1 MAELLGLHQSSCKM
15 SVLWQTATEHVR
27 GFPGVTDCG
36 IRCNKLYG
44 RLVLTF
50 QVKALLCYLQ
60 VHLAWG
66 SACL

>member
-1 MAELLGLHQSSCKM
+1 M
-15 SVLWQTATEHVR
+15 SVLWQTATEYVGR
-27 GFPGVTDCG
+27 FLILTDYG
-36 IRCNKLYG
+36 IRCDELYG

-66 SACL
+66 SACLWIWVRP